1 MKKLLFTPLRHNP
14 IIITLSTAIA
24 VLTVTLV
31 LLFAA
36 APDTDPAY
44 GMDRQELTI
53 LRYGQA
59 D

>member
-1 MKKLLFTPLRHNP
+1 MKKLLFTPRHNP
-14 IIITLSTAIA
+14 IIITLSAAIA